1 MVDGSDFLTAPHIA
15 CNPSKWQHIK
25 RRQRGIREDPV
36 DVPRNRKRTDSPK
49 ELPILRGEEEDGSI
63 FELAAHKYINTFM
76 LCYIENFVH

>member
-25 RRQRGIREDPV
+25 RRRSGIREDPV

-49 ELPILRGEEEDGSI
+49 ELALLAILWGKEDGFL
-63 FELAAHKYINTFM
+63 FELVAHKCINTFM
-76 LCYIENFVH
+76 HIGISAV